1 LEVTLSYG
9 QEQDGRQGKLVLD
22 ADTGDMTLEGFAL
35 SAQTW
40 ESLNRRVMKVLQRA
54 GLASKPTPAPTPAIN
69 KFFADNDNLQV
80 LNRINRGKVKKAP
93 FPLSLFYEAVITKKE
108 LDDFD

>member
-1 LEVTLSYG
+1 MEVTLKYG
-9 QEQDGRQGKLVLD
+9 QEQDGRRGLLVLND
-22 ADTGDMTLEGFAL
+22 ETGDIVLEGYAL
-35 SAQTW
+35 SANAW
-40 ESLNRRVMKVLQRA
+40 ESLNKRVMAVLRRV
-54 GLASKPTPAPTPAIN
+54 GLASIPTPAPTPAIN